1 MKKLGLS
8 GLELFWENIFS
19 LIKLVTGDVKVNSK
33 GTLQKQIDDMSNRVD
48 DCFRNASDGKNLIAD
63 AITGKGV
70 PTLGSDTFA
79 TIAANIAKIKNIATL
94 QRKTAALNISN
105 PSVTLTPD
113 SGYDGLSQAAVSITL
128 QEKTQ
133 SVTAGNVVVTPDT
146 GKVLSKVTVNG
157 PTDRGAWT
165 GQTTD
170 NNNVPI
176 PAGYHNGNGYVS
188 GAGAYNKGVSDAD
201 ARANANSA
209 NYKSGYNAG
218 VSATKRGTAGT
229 GDVLSGKTFTN
240 ASSVGASGTMAN
252 KGGTT
257 VTAGSVTQDSS
268 YTYFG
273 VPSSGYYS
281 TGSKLRALNSN
292 IGLNLPNGWSKVA
305 SGFTTLEKGVL
316 TTISC
321 GFKPKFIYYVTY
333 GSDGAP
339 ERCGEYNA
347 SISTKQYVAT
357 ASSYLNS
364 ISIGSTAGTINAIID
379 NGFVLNKFTSSKSM
393 FWVAIG

>member
-1 MKKLGLS
+1 MLN
-8 GLELFWENIFS
+8 EIWITVFT
-19 LIKLVTGDVKVNSK
+19 LIKSIIGDVDVKNK
-33 GTLQKQIDDMSNRVD
+33 GTLQKQIDD
-48 DCFRNASDGKNLIAD
+48 CFQSASDGKSAIAS

-70 PTLGSDTFA
+70 STDADATFA
-79 TIAANIAKIKNIATL
+79 QMAANIGSIKTNPNLQAKNAAL
-94 QRKTAALNISN
+94 STAAQTIK
-105 PSVTLTPD
+105 PD
-113 SGYDGLSQAAVSITL
+113 SGYDGLSQVA
-128 QEKTQ
+128 
-133 SVTAGNVVVTPDT
+133 
-146 GKVLSKVTVNG
+146 
-157 PTDRGAWT
+157 
-165 GQTTD
+165 
-170 NNNVPI
+170 I
-176 PAGYHNGNGYVS
+176 PAVTGN
-188 GAGAYNKGVSDAD
+188 AAQ
-201 ARANANSA
+201 
-209 NYKSGYNAG
+209 
-218 VSATKRGTAGT
+218 
-229 GDVLSGKTFTN
+229 GDVLSGRTFNSATAGIAKAGTLADKTGTADYSAAASLDSTN
-240 ASSVGASGTMAN
+240 GRIKLQVPAVGKYGTGNYLYAAFATIASLIGLTASKLVKGCTILGITGNSANVDTSAGNAAASQILSGKKAYVGGNLVTGSMSD
-252 KGGTT
+252 KSGTT

>member
-1 MKKLGLS
+1 MLNEIWVTVFTLMKT
-8 GLELFWENIFS
+8 I
-19 LIKLVTGDVKVNSK
+19 VGDVDVKNK
-33 GTLQKQIDDMSNRVD
+33 GTLQKQIDD
-48 DCFRNASDGKNLIAD
+48 CFQSASDGKSAIAS

-70 PTLGSDTFA
+70 STNADATFA
-79 TIAANIAKIKNIATL
+79 QMAANIGSIKTNPKLQAKNAAL
-94 QRKTAALNISN
+94 STAAQTIK
-105 PSVTLTPD
+105 PD
-113 SGYDGLSQAAVSITL
+113 SGYDGLSQVA
-128 QEKTQ
+128 
-133 SVTAGNVVVTPDT
+133 
-146 GKVLSKVTVNG
+146 
-157 PTDRGAWT
+157 
-165 GQTTD
+165 
-170 NNNVPI
+170 I
-176 PAGYHNGNGYVS
+176 PAVTGN
-188 GAGAYNKGVSDAD
+188 AAQ
-201 ARANANSA
+201 
-209 NYKSGYNAG
+209 
-218 VSATKRGTAGT
+218 
-229 GDVLSGKTFTN
+229 GDVLSGRTFNSATAGIAKAGTLADKTGAADYSATASLDNTN
-240 ASSVGASGTMAN
+240 GRIKLQVPAVGKYGTGNYLYAAFATIASLIGLTASKLVKGCTILGITGNSANVDTSAGNAAASQILSGKKAYVGGNLVTGSMSD
-252 KGGTT
+252 KSGTT

>member
-1 MKKLGLS
+1 MLN
-8 GLELFWENIFS
+8 EIWITVFT
-19 LIKLVTGDVKVNSK
+19 LIKSIVGDVDVKNK
-33 GTLQKQIDDMSNRVD
+33 GTLQKQIDD
-48 DCFRNASDGKNLIAD
+48 CFQSASDGKSAIAS

-70 PTLGSDTFA
+70 STDADATFA
-79 TIAANIAKIKNIATL
+79 QMAANIGSIKTNPRLQAKNAAL
-94 QRKTAALNISN
+94 STAAQAIK
-105 PSVTLTPD
+105 PD
-113 SGYDGLSQAAVSITL
+113 SGYDGLSQVA
-128 QEKTQ
+128 
-133 SVTAGNVVVTPDT
+133 
-146 GKVLSKVTVNG
+146 
-157 PTDRGAWT
+157 
-165 GQTTD
+165 
-170 NNNVPI
+170 I
-176 PAGYHNGNGYVS
+176 PAVTGN
-188 GAGAYNKGVSDAD
+188 AAQ
-201 ARANANSA
+201 
-209 NYKSGYNAG
+209 
-218 VSATKRGTAGT
+218 
-229 GDVLSGKTFTN
+229 GDVLSGRTFNSATAGIAKAGTLADKTGAADYSATASLDNTN
-240 ASSVGASGTMAN
+240 GRIKLQVPAVGKYGTGNYLYAAFATIASLIGLTASKLVKGYTILGITGNSANVDTSAGNAAASQILSGKKAYVGGNLVTGSMLD
-252 KGGTT
+252 KSGTT

>member
-1 MKKLGLS
+1 MLN
-8 GLELFWENIFS
+8 EIWITVFT
-19 LIKLVTGDVKVNSK
+19 LIKSIVGDVDVKNK
-33 GTLQKQIDDMSNRVD
+33 GTLQKQIDD
-48 DCFRNASDGKNLIAD
+48 CFQSASDGKSAIAS

-70 PTLGSDTFA
+70 STDADATFA
-79 TIAANIAKIKNIATL
+79 QMAANIGSIKTNPRLQAKNAAL
-94 QRKTAALNISN
+94 STAAQAIK
-105 PSVTLTPD
+105 PD
-113 SGYDGLSQAAVSITL
+113 SGYDGLSQVA
-128 QEKTQ
+128 
-133 SVTAGNVVVTPDT
+133 
-146 GKVLSKVTVNG
+146 
-157 PTDRGAWT
+157 
-165 GQTTD
+165 
-170 NNNVPI
+170 I
-176 PAGYHNGNGYVS
+176 PAVTGN
-188 GAGAYNKGVSDAD
+188 AAQ
-201 ARANANSA
+201 
-209 NYKSGYNAG
+209 
-218 VSATKRGTAGT
+218 
-229 GDVLSGKTFTN
+229 GDVLSGRTFNSATAGIAKAGTLADKTGTADYSAAASLDSTN
-240 ASSVGASGTMAN
+240 GRIKLQVPAVGKYGTGNYLYAAFATIASLIGLTASKLVKGCTILGITGNSANVDTSAGNAAASQILSGKKAYVGGNLVTGSMSD
-252 KGGTT
+252 KSGTT

>member
-1 MKKLGLS
+1 MLN
-8 GLELFWENIFS
+8 EIWITVFT
-19 LIKLVTGDVKVNSK
+19 LIKSIVGDVDVKNK
-33 GTLQKQIDDMSNRVD
+33 GTLQKQIDD
-48 DCFRNASDGKNLIAD
+48 CFQSASDGKSAIAS

-70 PTLGSDTFA
+70 STDADATFA
-79 TIAANIAKIKNIATL
+79 QMAANIGSIKTNPRLQAKNAAL
-94 QRKTAALNISN
+94 STAAQAIK
-105 PSVTLTPD
+105 PD
-113 SGYDGLSQAAVSITL
+113 SGYDGLSQVA
-128 QEKTQ
+128 
-133 SVTAGNVVVTPDT
+133 
-146 GKVLSKVTVNG
+146 
-157 PTDRGAWT
+157 
-165 GQTTD
+165 
-170 NNNVPI
+170 I
-176 PAGYHNGNGYVS
+176 PAVTGN
-188 GAGAYNKGVSDAD
+188 AAQ
-201 ARANANSA
+201 
-209 NYKSGYNAG
+209 
-218 VSATKRGTAGT
+218 
-229 GDVLSGKTFTN
+229 GDVLSGRTFNSATAGIAKAGTLADKTGAADYSATASLDNTN
-240 ASSVGASGTMAN
+240 GRIKLQVPAVGKYGTGNYLYAAFATIASLIGLTASKLVKGCTILGITGNSANVDTSAGNAAASQILSGKKAYVGGNLVTGSMLD
-252 KGGTT
+252 KSGTT

>member
-1 MKKLGLS
+1 MLNEIWVTVFTLMKT
-8 GLELFWENIFS
+8 I
-19 LIKLVTGDVKVNSK
+19 VGDVDVKNK
-33 GTLQKQIDDMSNRVD
+33 GTLQKQIDD
-48 DCFRNASDGKNLIAD
+48 CFQSASDGKSAIAS

-70 PTLGSDTFA
+70 STNADATFA
-79 TIAANIAKIKNIATL
+79 QMAANIGSIKTNPKLQAKNAAL
-94 QRKTAALNISN
+94 STAAQTIK
-105 PSVTLTPD
+105 PD
-113 SGYDGLSQAAVSITL
+113 SGYDGLSQVA
-128 QEKTQ
+128 
-133 SVTAGNVVVTPDT
+133 
-146 GKVLSKVTVNG
+146 
-157 PTDRGAWT
+157 
-165 GQTTD
+165 
-170 NNNVPI
+170 I
-176 PAGYHNGNGYVS
+176 PAVTGN
-188 GAGAYNKGVSDAD
+188 AAQ
-201 ARANANSA
+201 
-209 NYKSGYNAG
+209 
-218 VSATKRGTAGT
+218 
-229 GDVLSGKTFTN
+229 GDVLSGRTFNSATAGIAKAGTLADKTGAADYSATASLDNTN
-240 ASSVGASGTMAN
+240 GRIKLQVPAVGKYGTGNYLYAAFATIASLIGLTASKLVKGYTILGITGNSANVDTSAGNAAASQILSGKKAYVGGNLVTGSMSD
-252 KGGTT
+252 KSGTT

>member
-1 MKKLGLS
+1 MLN
-8 GLELFWENIFS
+8 EIWITVFT
-19 LIKLVTGDVKVNSK
+19 LIKSIVGDVDVKNK
-33 GTLQKQIDDMSNRVD
+33 GTLQKQIDD
-48 DCFRNASDGKNLIAD
+48 CFQSASDGKSAIAS

-70 PTLGSDTFA
+70 STNADATFA
-79 TIAANIAKIKNIATL
+79 QMAANIGSIKTNPRLQAKNAAL
-94 QRKTAALNISN
+94 STAAQAIK
-105 PSVTLTPD
+105 PD
-113 SGYDGLSQAAVSITL
+113 SGYDGLSQVA
-128 QEKTQ
+128 
-133 SVTAGNVVVTPDT
+133 
-146 GKVLSKVTVNG
+146 
-157 PTDRGAWT
+157 
-165 GQTTD
+165 
-170 NNNVPI
+170 I
-176 PAGYHNGNGYVS
+176 PAVTGN
-188 GAGAYNKGVSDAD
+188 AAQ
-201 ARANANSA
+201 
-209 NYKSGYNAG
+209 
-218 VSATKRGTAGT
+218 
-229 GDVLSGKTFTN
+229 GDVLSGRTFNSATAGIAKAGTLADKTGTADYSAAASLDSTN
-240 ASSVGASGTMAN
+240 GRIKLQVPAVGKYGTGNYLYAAFATIASLIGLTASKLVKGYTILGITGNSANVDTSAGNAAASQILSGKKAYVGGNLVTGSMSD
-252 KGGTT
+252 KSGTT

>member
-1 MKKLGLS
+1 MLNEIWVTVFTLMKT
-8 GLELFWENIFS
+8 I
-19 LIKLVTGDVKVNSK
+19 VGDVDVKNK
-33 GTLQKQIDDMSNRVD
+33 GTLQKQIDD
-48 DCFRNASDGKNLIAD
+48 CFQSASDGKSAIAS

-70 PTLGSDTFA
+70 STNADATFA
-79 TIAANIAKIKNIATL
+79 QMAANIGSIKTNPKLQAKNAAL
-94 QRKTAALNISN
+94 STAAQTIK
-105 PSVTLTPD
+105 PD
-113 SGYDGLSQAAVSITL
+113 SGYDGLSQVA
-128 QEKTQ
+128 
-133 SVTAGNVVVTPDT
+133 
-146 GKVLSKVTVNG
+146 
-157 PTDRGAWT
+157 
-165 GQTTD
+165 
-170 NNNVPI
+170 I
-176 PAGYHNGNGYVS
+176 PAVTGN
-188 GAGAYNKGVSDAD
+188 AAQ
-201 ARANANSA
+201 
-209 NYKSGYNAG
+209 
-218 VSATKRGTAGT
+218 
-229 GDVLSGKTFTN
+229 GDVLSGRTFNSATAGIAKAGTLADKTGTADYSAAASLDSTN
-240 ASSVGASGTMAN
+240 GRIKLQVPAVGKYGTGNYLYAAFATIASLIGLTASKLVKGCTILGITGNSANVDTSAGNAAASQILSGKKAYVGGNLVTGSMLD
-252 KGGTT
+252 KSGTT

>member
-1 MKKLGLS
+1 MLN
-8 GLELFWENIFS
+8 EIWITVFT
-19 LIKLVTGDVKVNSK
+19 LIKSIVGDVDVKNK
-33 GTLQKQIDDMSNRVD
+33 GTLQKQIDD
-48 DCFRNASDGKNLIAD
+48 CFQSASDGKSAIAS

-70 PTLGSDTFA
+70 STDADATFA
-79 TIAANIAKIKNIATL
+79 QMAANIGSIKTNPRLQAKNAAL
-94 QRKTAALNISN
+94 STAAQAIK
-105 PSVTLTPD
+105 PD
-113 SGYDGLSQAAVSITL
+113 SGYDGLSQVA
-128 QEKTQ
+128 
-133 SVTAGNVVVTPDT
+133 
-146 GKVLSKVTVNG
+146 
-157 PTDRGAWT
+157 
-165 GQTTD
+165 
-170 NNNVPI
+170 I
-176 PAGYHNGNGYVS
+176 PAVTGN
-188 GAGAYNKGVSDAD
+188 AAQ
-201 ARANANSA
+201 
-209 NYKSGYNAG
+209 
-218 VSATKRGTAGT
+218 
-229 GDVLSGKTFTN
+229 GDVLSGRTFNSATAGIAKAGTLADKTGTADYSAAASLDSTN
-240 ASSVGASGTMAN
+240 GRIKLQVPAVGKYGTGNYLYAAFATIASLIGLTASKLVKGYTILGITGNSANVDTSAGNAAASQILSGKKAYVGGNLVTGSMLD
-252 KGGTT
+252 KSGTT

>member
-1 MKKLGLS
+1 MLNEIWVTVFTLMKT
-8 GLELFWENIFS
+8 I
-19 LIKLVTGDVKVNSK
+19 VGDVDVKNK
-33 GTLQKQIDDMSNRVD
+33 GTLQKQIDD
-48 DCFRNASDGKNLIAD
+48 CFQSASDGKSAIAS

-70 PTLGSDTFA
+70 STNADATFA
-79 TIAANIAKIKNIATL
+79 QMAANIGSIKTNPKLQAKNAAL
-94 QRKTAALNISN
+94 STAAQTIK
-105 PSVTLTPD
+105 PD
-113 SGYDGLSQAAVSITL
+113 SGYDGLSQAA
-128 QEKTQ
+128 
-133 SVTAGNVVVTPDT
+133 
-146 GKVLSKVTVNG
+146 
-157 PTDRGAWT
+157 
-165 GQTTD
+165 
-170 NNNVPI
+170 I
-176 PAGYHNGNGYVS
+176 PAVTGN
-188 GAGAYNKGVSDAD
+188 AAQ
-201 ARANANSA
+201 
-209 NYKSGYNAG
+209 
-218 VSATKRGTAGT
+218 
-229 GDVLSGKTFTN
+229 GDVLSGRTFNSATAGIAKAGTLADKTGAADYSATASLDNTN
-240 ASSVGASGTMAN
+240 GRIKLQVPAVGKYGTGNYLYAAFATIASLIGLTASKLVKGCTILGITGNSANVDTSAGNAAASQILSGKKAYVGGNLVTGSMSD
-252 KGGTT
+252 KSGTT

>member
-8 GLELFWENIFS
+8 GLELFWENIFR

-94 QRKTAALNISN
+94 QRKTAALNINN

-133 SVTAGNVVVTPDT
+133 SVTAGNVVVMPDT

-292 IGLNLPNGWSKVA
+292 IGTGLKPTAVAGSNIYSKGMTLKAGNFYAIVAHAFGGTGQTPSTKITYGAASNIHEILKSYRRVEGNLSVWTAHTFILIYVNSD
-305 SGFTTLEKGVL
+305 TTLTIAHSNYSGNIVSNVFLL
-316 TTISC
+316 T
-321 GFKPKFIYYVTY
+321 
-333 GSDGAP
+333 
-339 ERCGEYNA
+339 
-347 SISTKQYVAT
+347 
-357 ASSYLNS
+357 
-364 ISIGSTAGTINAIID
+364 
-379 NGFVLNKFTSSKSM
+379 
-393 FWVAIG
+393 

>member
-8 GLELFWENIFS
+8 GLELFWENIFR

-94 QRKTAALNISN
+94 QRKTAALNINN

-133 SVTAGNVVVTPDT
+133 SVTAGNVVVMPDT

-292 IGLNLPNGWSKVA
+292 LHKHA
-305 SGFTTLEKGVL
+305 SGKFTSSNVERLIT
-316 TTISC
+316 C
-321 GFKPKFIYYVTY
+321 GFKPDLVFCYQTTGGALYVYDAFYSTTDFFY
-333 GSDGAP
+333 DNGSDIHTYKA
-339 ERCGEYNA
+339 
-347 SISTKQYVAT
+347 
-357 ASSYLNS
+357 
-364 ISIGSTAGTINAIID
+364 IGSTTYGLRSIETTGFKVRQAANASVNWNWIA
-379 NGFVLNKFTSSKSM
+379 LKF
-393 FWVAIG
+393 

>member
-1 MKKLGLS
+1 MLNEIWVTVFTLMKT
-8 GLELFWENIFS
+8 I
-19 LIKLVTGDVKVNSK
+19 VGDVDVKNK
-33 GTLQKQIDDMSNRVD
+33 GTLQKQIDD
-48 DCFRNASDGKNLIAD
+48 CFQSASDGKSAIAS

-70 PTLGSDTFA
+70 STNADATFA
-79 TIAANIAKIKNIATL
+79 QMAANIGSIKTNPKLQAKNAAL
-94 QRKTAALNISN
+94 STAAQTIK
-105 PSVTLTPD
+105 PD
-113 SGYDGLSQAAVSITL
+113 SGYDGLSQVA
-128 QEKTQ
+128 
-133 SVTAGNVVVTPDT
+133 
-146 GKVLSKVTVNG
+146 
-157 PTDRGAWT
+157 
-165 GQTTD
+165 
-170 NNNVPI
+170 I
-176 PAGYHNGNGYVS
+176 PAVTGN
-188 GAGAYNKGVSDAD
+188 AAQ
-201 ARANANSA
+201 
-209 NYKSGYNAG
+209 
-218 VSATKRGTAGT
+218 
-229 GDVLSGKTFTN
+229 GDVLSGRTFNSATAGIAKAGTLADKTGTADYSAAASLDSTN
-240 ASSVGASGTMAN
+240 GRIKLQVPAVGKYGTGNYLYAAFATIASLIGLTASKLVKGCTILGITGNSANVDTSAGNAAASQILSGKKAYVGGNLVTGSMSD
-252 KGGTT
+252 KSGTT

>member
-1 MKKLGLS
+1 MLN
-8 GLELFWENIFS
+8 EIWITVFT
-19 LIKLVTGDVKVNSK
+19 LIKSIVGDVDVKNK
-33 GTLQKQIDDMSNRVD
+33 GTLQKQIDD
-48 DCFRNASDGKNLIAD
+48 CFQSASDGKSAIAS

-70 PTLGSDTFA
+70 STDADATFA
-79 TIAANIAKIKNIATL
+79 QMAANIGSIKTNPRLQAKNAAL
-94 QRKTAALNISN
+94 STAAQAIK
-105 PSVTLTPD
+105 PD
-113 SGYDGLSQAAVSITL
+113 SGYDGLSQVA
-128 QEKTQ
+128 
-133 SVTAGNVVVTPDT
+133 
-146 GKVLSKVTVNG
+146 
-157 PTDRGAWT
+157 
-165 GQTTD
+165 
-170 NNNVPI
+170 I
-176 PAGYHNGNGYVS
+176 PAVTGN
-188 GAGAYNKGVSDAD
+188 AAQ
-201 ARANANSA
+201 
-209 NYKSGYNAG
+209 
-218 VSATKRGTAGT
+218 
-229 GDVLSGKTFTN
+229 GDVLSGRTFNSATAGIAKAGTLADKTGTADYSAAASLDSTN
-240 ASSVGASGTMAN
+240 GRIKLQVPAVGKYGTGNYLYAAFATIASLIGLTASKLVKGYTILGITGNSANVDTSAGNAAASQILSGKKAYVGGNLVTGSMSD
-252 KGGTT
+252 KSGTT